1 MVKSVVI
8 ICQDSPIGK
17 NSITEAVRMGAGIMA
32 VGDIDS
38 CNIIFMGDA
47 IYFLSRKYNPTIL
60 NREDPSN
67 MFKMLD
73 LAEIG
78 VYILKDALNASGLK
92 ETDLIDY
99 EYLKVVDSAEIAQI
113 MANSDISYK
122 F

>member
-32 VGDIDS
+32 VGDIES
-38 CNIIFMGDA
+38 CNIIFMGDSV
-47 IYFLSRKYNPTIL
+47 YFLSKKYNPTIL
-60 NREDPSN
+60 NIEDSSN
-67 MFKMLD
+67 MFKMLE

-78 VYILKDALNASGLK
+78 VYVLMDSLSASGLK

-99 EYLKVVDSAEIAQI
+99 EYLKIVDSTEIARI
-113 MANSDISYK
+113 MANSDVSYK